1 LRYLRHG
8 YILAGRER
16 TPEEE
21 ASGVRSKD
29 PYELLGVSR
38 QASADE
44 VRRAYRRLV
53 RKHHPDANPDDPGAE
68 ERFKELYQAYEVL
81 SNPEKRRSYDQR
93 VRAASQRN
101 RERPRARSGGRPGA
115 GGASQANLADLF
127 ARMGGPSGGRK
138 EVSWELRGEDAS
150 RRLAKLFGVDLDR
163 LSKLLG
169 EAVTMKAHATFES
182 GRPGAMEVPK
192 ADRMGDKPPIPRK
205 PPIPPKPP
213 KTS

>member
-1 LRYLRHG
+1 MGTSSMAESACRRRKLAELRNR
-8 YILAGRER
+8 
-16 TPEEE
+16 
-21 ASGVRSKD
+21 D

-38 QASADE
+38 QASADD

-81 SNPEKRRSYDQR
+81 SDPEKRRSYDER
-93 VRAASQRN
+93 VSAASRRN
-101 RERPRARSGGRPGA
+101 REKPRARSGGKPGA
-115 GGASQANLADLF
+115 GDASQVNLADLF
-127 ARMGGPSGGRK
+127 VRMGGTSGGRK
-138 EVSWELRGEDAS
+138 VSRDLRGEDAS
-150 RRLAKLFGVDLDR
+150 RLAKLFGVDLDR

-169 EAVTMKAHATFES
+169 EAVTMRAHATFES
-182 GRPGAMEVPK
+182 GSPGASRVPK

-213 KTS
+213 KTT